1 MGQFAWKEQVDSL
14 NAILDPL
21 DAKGANSD
29 PSTAELE
36 ELKSSLDELRLR
48 AWSLLMATN
57 SDDPHGL
64 QERFRTRRGTEMCR
78 ALVTDL
84 ETGKLSNRPSELPG
98 LGTAAR
104 DLAATVKKVTQKAPK
119 GSGERQATKPR
130 GKKARRGSE

>member
-1 MGQFAWKEQVDSL
+1 MGQFAWKEQVASL

-21 DAKGANSD
+21 DAKGANGD
-29 PSTAELE
+29 PSAAELE

-104 DLAATVKKVTQKAPK
+104 DLAATVKKVTQKAPTRPGK
-119 GSGERQATKPR
+119 KKAAKPR
-130 GKKARRGSE
+130 

>member
-1 MGQFAWKEQVDSL
+1 MGQFAWKEQVASL

-21 DAKGANSD
+21 DAKGATGD
-29 PSTAELE
+29 PSAVGLE

-104 DLAATVKKVTQKAPK
+104 DLAATVKKVTQKASKLGGKKKAP
-119 GSGERQATKPR
+119 RPR
-130 GKKARRGSE
+130 GKNAG

>member
-1 MGQFAWKEQVDSL
+1 MGQFAWKEQVASL

-21 DAKGANSD
+21 DAKGANGD
-29 PSTAELE
+29 PSAAGLE

-104 DLAATVKKVTQKAPK
+104 DLAATVKKVTQKA
-119 GSGERQATKPR
+119 SKPR
-130 GKKARRGSE
+130 GKKKAPSPRGKKAG